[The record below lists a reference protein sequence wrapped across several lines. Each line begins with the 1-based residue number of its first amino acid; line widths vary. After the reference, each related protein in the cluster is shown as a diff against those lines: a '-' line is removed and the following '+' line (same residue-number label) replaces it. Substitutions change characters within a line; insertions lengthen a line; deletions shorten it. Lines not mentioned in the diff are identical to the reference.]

1 MSTKSVKKIP
11 LKRKVRWTR
20 RNGTEAVGKLVE
32 YWAGGRGEWA
42 RIDTGKSKFENARP
56 SQLSLA

>member
-20 RNGTEAVGKLVE
+20 RNGTVGEGKLIE
-32 YWAGGRGEWA
+32 YWTGGRGEWA
-42 RIDTGKSKFENARP
+42 RIDTGKAKPENARP